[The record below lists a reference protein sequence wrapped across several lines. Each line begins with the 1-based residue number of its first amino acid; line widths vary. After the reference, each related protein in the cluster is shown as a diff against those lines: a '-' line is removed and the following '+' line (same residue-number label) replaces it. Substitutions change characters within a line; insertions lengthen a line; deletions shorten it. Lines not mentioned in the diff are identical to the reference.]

1 MLRIGLTGGIASGK
15 SEVSRLLD
23 LLGAVVIDADVLAR
37 EVVAPGTDGLAEV
50 TAVFGPGVLGADGAL
65 DRPALGRVV
74 FGDEV
79 ARRKLEA
86 IVHPRVRARAAS
98 IEAEAAENAV
108 VVHAI
113 PLLVETGQA
122 RSFDQLVVVD
132 VPEDV
137 QVERLVRTRGMS
149 EAEARSRIAAQASRE
164 DRLGVADVVLDN
176 SGTLADLERQV
187 RELWDKLQSTQP
199 RAAQ

>member
-15 SEVSRLLD
+15 SEVTRLLAQ
-23 LLGAVVIDADVLAR
+23 LGAVVIDADLLAR
-37 EVVAPGTDGLAEV
+37 EVVAPGTDGLTEV
-50 TAVFGPGVLGADGAL
+50 TAVFGPGVLGPDGAL

-74 FGDEV
+74 FGDEA

-86 IVHPRVRARAAS
+86 IVHPRVRARAAAL
-98 IEAEAAENAV
+98 EADAPPDAV
-108 VVHAI
+108 VVHSI

-122 RSFDQLVVVD
+122 RNFDQLVIVD

-137 QVERLVRTRGMS
+137 QIERLERTRGMS
-149 EAEARSRIAAQASRE
+149 EAEARSRIAAQASRD
-164 DRLGVADVVLDN
+164 DRRAAADVVLDN

-187 RELWDKLQSTQP
+187 RELWDRLQSTQP